1 MMTNKRTKR
10 IIKVNKSIGASF
22 IMIGAVFHIQHWPY
36 GEIILIFGFILGGG
50 AMFFENFLM
59 KE

>member
-1 MMTNKRTKR
+1 MTNKRTKR

-22 IMIGAVFHIQHWPY
+22 IMIGAVFNVQNWPY
-36 GEIILIFGFILGGG
+36 GEIILIFGIILGGG
-50 AMFFENFLM
+50 TMIFENFIM